1 MREREKEDKIML
13 WENLAKYC
21 QEVYGV
27 FIDWEERFFICPEC
41 AEPIYEDD
49 WSTDELGGCCPVC
62 GTDWYDEEE
71 EEEE

>member
-1 MREREKEDKIML
+1 ML

-27 FIDWEERFFICPEC
+27 FINWEERFFICPEC

-49 WSTDELGGCCPVC
+49 WSVDELMELGGCCPVC
-62 GTDWYDEEE
+62 YMDWYEGEEE
-71 EEEE
+71 EE

>member
-1 MREREKEDKIML
+1 M

-49 WSTDELGGCCPVC
+49 WSVDELMELGGCCPVLP
-62 GTDWYDEEE
+62 DSYDIVDCYPDCYERLFPHR
-71 EEEE
+71 